1 MNRRDRLIDGLNL
14 KVMAGAEIGPLDHPI
29 VTKDQGDIFYVDHAP
44 TESLREKFARDPNVN
59 VAKIAHVDAVWG
71 TRTLQ
76 ECLGSAARL
85 DYVIASH
92 VIEHVP
98 DLLTWLQEIRAVLKP
113 DGEVRLAVPD
123 RRFSFDYL
131 RQESRLCDVLDAFL
145 RRARAP
151 LPVAILD
158 HIANTRVVDVV
169 KAWAGEI
176 AESDLQ
182 PLSWKRGELS
192 YDLLVGPARDALEN
206 GAYHDVHSW
215 IFTPYSFAG
224 LLAELAA
231 LGLHDFACA
240 RFFDTQVN
248 QNEFF
253 VWLRVC
259 NDPAAVMD
267 SWRHM
272 RDNVRTTSVS
282 PLRRNVMGAPARL
295 KLILR
300 RFLRRQDHN

>member
-1 MNRRDRLIDGLNL
+1 MNRRGRLIDGLNV
-14 KVMAGAEIGPLDHPI
+14 KFMAGAEIGPLDHPI
-29 VTKDQGDIFYVDHAP
+29 VTKDQGAIFYVDHAA

-59 VAKIAHVDAVWG
+59 VAKIVHVDAIWG
-71 TRTLQ
+71 TSTLQ
-76 ECLGSAARL
+76 DCLGSAGKL

-151 LPVAILD
+151 LPLAILD
-158 HIANTRVVDVV
+158 HIANTRVIDVV
-169 KAWAGEI
+169 KAWAGELV
-176 AESDLQ
+176 ESDLQ
-182 PLSWKRGELS
+182 PLSCKRGELS
-192 YDLLVGPARDALEN
+192 YDLLVGPAQDALEN

-224 LLAELAA
+224 LLAETAA

-240 RFFDTQVN
+240 RYFDTQVN
-248 QNEFF
+248 ENEFF

-259 NDPAAVMD
+259 DDPATVID
-267 SWRHM
+267 SWRRM
-272 RDNVRTTSVS
+272 RDNVRTASLP
-282 PLRRNVMGAPARL
+282 PLRRHVTGAPARL

-300 RFLRRQDHN
+300 GFLRRHS